1 MPTADELLGH
11 AAVAALADC
20 LDTAGA
26 ARMAAAVR
34 DALPALDGLALRER
48 SDLVRDAMLAS
59 GPPEAAALEAV
70 VRSALPDPRF
80 TGWMIWPV
88 TEAVAVLASGPA
100 AGTAF
105 EDGLHLLADLTPRL
119 TAEFALRRMLNA
131 DLDRALAVVSD
142 WTAHPDEHVRRLASE
157 GTRPRLP
164 WAVRVPAILVRPEAT
179 LPILDALYQDPSEY
193 VRRSVANHVN
203 DISHARVDLA
213 VETARRWT
221 AAPDA
226 HTSRLVRH
234 ALRTAVKQGD
244 RGALALLGFGPA
256 TELTVE
262 GPSVPR
268 PVVAVGG
275 ELRFAF
281 TLENHGDTPLRL
293 VVDYVVHY
301 RKANGA
307 TSPKVCKL
315 TTRTLRPGE
324 RSEHTGTRSFKPI
337 STRVLHPGEHILELQ
352 VNGEPRGKVRFDVVS
367 DDPRTGS
374 DA

>member
-1 MPTADELLGH
+1 MPTADELLGP
-11 AAVAALADC
+11 AAVAGLADC
-20 LDTAGA
+20 LAAAGPA
-26 ARMAAAVR
+26 PMAAAVR
-34 DALPALDGLALRER
+34 DTLPALDGLALRER

-59 GPPEAAALEAV
+59 GPADPAALEAV
-70 VRSALPDPRF
+70 VRAALPDPRF

-88 TEAVAVLASGPA
+88 TEAVAALASGTSE
-100 AGTAF
+100 GTAF

-119 TAEFALRRMLNA
+119 TAEFAIRRMLNA
-131 DLDRALAVVSD
+131 DLDRALAVVNR
-142 WTAHPDEHVRRLASE
+142 WTGHPDEHVRRLASE

-164 WAVRVPAILVRPEAT
+164 WAVRVPAILARPEAT
-179 LPILDALYQDPSEY
+179 LPILGELYKDPSEY

-213 VETARRWT
+213 VETVRGWS

-226 HTSRLVRH
+226 HTPRVVRH
-234 ALRTAVKQGD
+234 ALRTAVKRGD
-244 RGALALLGFGPA
+244 RGALALLGFEPA
-256 TELTVE
+256 TGLTVE

-281 TLENHGDTPLRL
+281 GLENHGDRPLRL

-301 RKANGA
+301 RKANGSTA
-307 TSPKVCKL
+307 PKVYKL
-315 TTRTLRPGE
+315 TTRTLQPGE

-337 STRVLHPGEHILELQ
+337 STRVFHPGEHALELQ
-352 VNGEPRGKVRFDVVS
+352 VNGEPRGKVRFDVV
-367 DDPRTGS
+367 T
-374 DA
+374 A

>member
-1 MPTADELLGH
+1 MPTADELLGL
-11 AAVAALADC
+11 AAVAGLADC
-20 LDTAGA
+20 LAAAGSA
-26 ARMAAAVR
+26 PMAAAVR
-34 DALPALDGLALRER
+34 DTLPELDGLALRER

-59 GPPEAAALEAV
+59 GSPEAAALEAV
-70 VRSALPDPRF
+70 VRAALPDPRF

-88 TEAVAVLASGPA
+88 TEAVAALAARPSA
-100 AGTAF
+100 STAF

-131 DLDRALAVVSD
+131 DLDRALAVVTG

-164 WAVRVPAILVRPEAT
+164 WAVRVPAILARPEAT
-179 LPILDALYQDPSEY
+179 LPILDALYRDPSEY

-203 DISHARVDLA
+203 DISHARVGLA
-213 VETARRWT
+213 VETARQWT

-226 HTSRLVRH
+226 HTPRLVRH

-256 TELTVE
+256 TGLTVE
-262 GPSVPR
+262 GPSVAR

-275 ELRFAF
+275 DLRFAF

-301 RKANGA
+301 RKANGI
-307 TSPKVCKL
+307 TSPKVYKL

-324 RSEHTGTRSFKPI
+324 RSEHTGTRSFKRI
-337 STRVLHPGEHILELQ
+337 STRVFHPGEHVLELQ

-367 DDPRTGS
+367 D
-374 DA
+374 